1 MGKRLISQPFQICL
15 TIDFSLRELLNT
27 FFVIQ
32 KNVDN
37 LIYNIMEFTATTI
50 AGFLKGEIEGN
61 PDIKVNTIAKIEEG
75 IEGALSF
82 LANPKYEHY
91 IYETK
96 SSVVLVNKSF
106 VPSGTIGATLIRVEN
121 SYEAFASL
129 LRLVDQ
135 ARPRKKGIHP
145 TAIIETSAKVGSDV
159 FIGPYTYI
167 GENCIIG
174 DGCSIYPHVYIGDNT
189 RLGNY
194 CTLNPGVKIYHDCL
208 LGEGCIIHA
217 GSVIGSDGFG
227 FAPQSDNEF
236 MKIPQLGN
244 VVLEDH
250 VEIGANV
257 TIDRATM
264 GSTIIRK
271 GVKLDNLI
279 QIGHNVE
286 VGENSVMAAQTGI
299 SGSTKVGKNC
309 MFGGQVG
316 LAGHIKIADGT
327 KIGAQGGIL
336 GDVKEENTVILGS
349 PAIELKQYLR
359 SSVVFKKLPEMK
371 VKIDSLEK
379 EIESLKKK

>member
-1 MGKRLISQPFQICL
+1 
-15 TIDFSLRELLNT
+15 
-27 FFVIQ
+27 
-32 KNVDN
+32 
-37 LIYNIMEFTATTI
+37 MEFTAATI
-50 AGFLKGEIEGN
+50 AGFLKGVIEGN

-75 IEGALSF
+75 QPGALSF
-82 LANPKYEHY
+82 LANPKYEHF

-96 SSVVLVNKSF
+96 SSIVLVNKSF
-106 VPSGTIGATLIRVEN
+106 VPSARIEATLIKVEN

-135 ARPRKKGIHP
+135 ARPRKKGIHT
-145 TAIIETSAKVGSDV
+145 TAIIEATAKVGSDV
-159 FIGPYTYI
+159 FIGPYTYV

-174 DGCSIYPHVYIGDNT
+174 DGCSIYPHFYIGDNT
-189 RLGNY
+189 KLGNN
-194 CTLNPGVKIYHDCL
+194 CTVNPGVKIYHDCI

-217 GSVIGSDGFG
+217 GTVIGSDGFG
-227 FAPQSDNEF
+227 FAPQSESEF

-257 TIDRATM
+257 AIDRATM

-279 QIGHNVE
+279 QIAHNVE

-316 LAGHIKIADGT
+316 LAGHLKIANGT

-336 GDVKEENTVILGS
+336 GDVKEENTAIIGS
-349 PAIELKQYLR
+349 PAIEVKQFLR
-359 SSVVFKKLPEMK
+359 SSVIFKKLPEMK
-371 VKIDSLEK
+371 LKIDSLEK

>member
-1 MGKRLISQPFQICL
+1 
-15 TIDFSLRELLNT
+15 
-27 FFVIQ
+27 
-32 KNVDN
+32 
-37 LIYNIMEFTATTI
+37 MEFTVATI

-61 PDIKVNTIAKIEEG
+61 ADIKVNTIAKIEEG
-75 IEGALSF
+75 QTGALSF
-82 LANPKYEHY
+82 LSNPKYEHY
-91 IYETK
+91 LYITK

-106 VPSGTIGATLIRVEN
+106 VPAQKVEATLIRVEN
-121 SYEAFASL
+121 AYEAFASL

-135 ARPRKKGIHP
+135 ARPRKKGIHA
-145 TAIIETSAKVGSDV
+145 TAIIESTAKIGSDV
-159 FIGPYTYI
+159 FIGPYAYI

-189 RLGNY
+189 KLGND
-194 CTLNPGVKIYHDCL
+194 CTINPGVKIYHDCI
-208 LGEGCIIHA
+208 LGDGCTIHA
-217 GSVIGSDGFG
+217 GTVIGSDGFG
-227 FAPQSDNEF
+227 FAPQSESEF

-264 GSTIIRK
+264 GSTFIRR

-286 VGENSVMAAQTGI
+286 VGENTVMAAQTGI
-299 SGSTKVGKNC
+299 SGSTKIGKNC

-316 LAGHIKIADGT
+316 LSGHLKIANGT

-336 GDVKEENTVILGS
+336 GDVKDENTTIIGS
-349 PAIELKQYLR
+349 PAIELRQFLK
-359 SSVVFKKLPEMK
+359 SSVLFKRLPEMK
-371 VKIDSLEK
+371 LKIDSIEK

>member
-1 MGKRLISQPFQICL
+1 
-15 TIDFSLRELLNT
+15 
-27 FFVIQ
+27 
-32 KNVDN
+32 
-37 LIYNIMEFTATTI
+37 MEFTAATI

-75 IEGALSF
+75 HSGALSF

-96 SSVVLVNKSF
+96 SSVVLVNKTF
-106 VPSGTIGATLIRVEN
+106 IPTSGIKATLIKVEN
-121 SYEAFASL
+121 AYEAFASL

-145 TAIIETSAKVGSDV
+145 TAVIEPTAKIGNDV
-159 FIGPYTYI
+159 FIGPYAYI
-167 GENCIIG
+167 GENCIVG
-174 DGCSIYPHVYIGDNT
+174 DGCSIYPQVYIGDNT
-189 RLGNY
+189 KIGNN
-194 CTLNPGVKIYHDCL
+194 CTINPGVKVYHDCL
-208 LGEGCIIHA
+208 IGEGCIIHA
-217 GSVIGSDGFG
+217 GTVIGSDGFG
-227 FAPQSDNEF
+227 FAPQSDNEY

-244 VVLEDH
+244 VVLEDN

-299 SGSTKVGKNC
+299 SGSTKVGRNC

-327 KIGAQGGIL
+327 KIGAQSGIL
-336 GDVKEENTVILGS
+336 GDIKEENTMIIGS
-349 PAIELKQYLR
+349 PAFDLKQYLR
-359 SSVVFKKLPEMK
+359 STVIFKKLPDMK
-371 VKIDSLEK
+371 IKIDSLEK
-379 EIESLKKK
+379 MIESLKKK

>member
-1 MGKRLISQPFQICL
+1 
-15 TIDFSLRELLNT
+15 
-27 FFVIQ
+27 
-32 KNVDN
+32 
-37 LIYNIMEFTATTI
+37 MEFTATTI
-50 AGFLKGEIEGN
+50 AGFLNGEIEGN

-96 SSVVLVNKSF
+96 SSVVLVNRSF
-106 VPSGTIGATLIRVEN
+106 VPSASIGATLIRVEN

-145 TAIIETSAKVGSDV
+145 AAIIETSAKVGSDV
-159 FIGPYTYI
+159 FIGPYAYI

-189 RLGNY
+189 RLGNN

-286 VGENSVMAAQTGI
+286 VGENTVMAAQTGI
-299 SGSTKVGKNC
+299 SGSTKIGKNC

-316 LAGHIKIADGT
+316 LAGHLKIADGT

-359 SSVVFKKLPEMK
+359 STVVFKKLPEMK